1 LEWLT
6 PLFPLETEAE
16 RRLRLATCL
25 LSDIGWSEHPDYRA
39 VHAFHRV
46 LRVPYPGL
54 SHSDRVELALA
65 TLIRYGGDEQDRM
78 VAPVRTLLDERRL
91 VRARATGLGLRLAH
105 TLCGGAPGLLPQTR
119 LKLNGKALTL
129 EVPCDGAIFLSE
141 AVERRLARLAR
152 ALGVKP
158 TFVA

>member
-1 LEWLT
+1 MAHALV
-6 PLFPLETEAE
+6 PLETGGTSA
-16 RRLRLATCL
+16 RLATCL

-105 TLCGGAPGLLPQTR
+105 TLCGGAPAAAADPS
-119 LKLNGKALTL
+119 KA
-129 EVPCDGAIFLSE
+129 
-141 AVERRLARLAR
+141 
-152 ALGVKP
+152 
-158 TFVA
+158 

>member
-1 LEWLT
+1 
-6 PLFPLETEAE
+6 
-16 RRLRLATCL
+16 
-25 LSDIGWSEHPDYRA
+25 
-39 VHAFHRV
+39 
-46 LRVPYPGL
+46 
-54 SHSDRVELALA
+54 VELALA